1 MRSQEVG
8 HSSLVVR
15 FYSRVVDLLY
25 VRVAGFQS
33 RPELMVRE
41 DQFMNGTDKLL
52 IEDHLEATVSTE
64 ESHASVIA
72 GAGVERSHVG
82 GKGKGSS

>member
-1 MRSQEVG
+1 
-8 HSSLVVR
+8 
-15 FYSRVVDLLY
+15 
-25 VRVAGFQS
+25 
-33 RPELMVRE
+33 MVRE
-41 DQFMNGTDKLL
+41 DQLLNGTGELL
-52 IEDHLEATVSTE
+52 EEDHLEAIVSTE